1 MFPDLNPMINLCLLS
16 LSELKAQVSFS
27 DWLSSVRP
35 SVCLSIC
42 KLFTFSTSSPE
53 PLGQF
58 QPNFNKKHPWVEGIQ
73 FWLNEGSGPF
83 PRGDNSENVKL
94 YWKIFK
100 NLLLQNHL
108 TISTKLDTKHPW
120 VVGIEDCSNE
130 GPHRFQSGYNY
141 EIAKTQFWNLK
152 KSSPE
157 PVGQFQPNLP
167 QSILG

>member
-73 FWLNEGSGPF
+73 FCSNEGSRPF
-83 PRGDNSENVKL
+83 PRGDNRKKVKL
-94 YWKIFK
+94 NWKYLKIFFSR
-100 NLLLQNHL
+100 
-108 TISTKLDTKHPW
+108 TT
-120 VVGIEDCSNE
+120 
-130 GPHRFQSGYNY
+130 
-141 EIAKTQFWNLK
+141 
-152 KSSPE
+152 
-157 PVGQFQPNLP
+157 GQFQPNLAKASLGGGD
-167 QSILG
+167 SILIKWRIRTFSKGG